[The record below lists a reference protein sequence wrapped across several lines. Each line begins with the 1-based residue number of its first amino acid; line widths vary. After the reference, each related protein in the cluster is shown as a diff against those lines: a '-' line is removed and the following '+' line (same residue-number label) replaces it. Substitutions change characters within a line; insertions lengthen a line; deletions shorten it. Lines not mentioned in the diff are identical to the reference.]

1 MPEEAATR
9 QKSYESPRVPS
20 GQLQEIFDLAE
31 SFRAAE
37 HAPSVRLDHFLLAA
51 VLTGYP
57 STAEKVLTVFAR
69 VRDDWLKDTEG

>member
-1 MPEEAATR
+1 MPKEAATE

-37 HAPSVRLDHFLLAA
+37 HAPAVRLDHFLLAT
-51 VLTGYP
+51 VLTQYP
-57 STAEKVLTVFAR
+57 PAAENVLTVFAK
-69 VRDDWLKDTEG
+69 VRDDWLRDTVG

>member
-1 MPEEAATR
+1 MAKESTAQ

-37 HAPSVRLDHFLLAA
+37 HAPSVRLDHFLLAL
-51 VLTGYP
+51 VLTQYP
-57 STAEKVLTVFAR
+57 PVAENVLTVFAR
-69 VRDDWLKDTEG
+69 VKDDWLRSVD